1 MSTEFGIQAREKN
14 RKDAPALTLFWLCTT
29 PARQLDAELHFKY
42 DAENEPLTTQMIDEI
57 VDYYEGQIAEDKKYI
72 ADNEEQ
78 IALETKILCG
88 AEKDTL
94 IAQCRDNIAMYR
106 QSIVETKE
114 DIECETRN
122 LVLVDNIR
130 DMMKTEELWDFT
142 YYFG

>member
-14 RKDAPALTLFWLCTT
+14 RENAPALTLFWLCTT
-29 PARQLDAELHFKY
+29 PARQLDAELNFKY
-42 DAENEPLTTQMIDEI
+42 DTENEPLTAQMIDEI

-78 IALETKILCG
+78 IAFETKILCS
-88 AEKDTL
+88 AENEAV
-94 IAQCRDNIAMYR
+94 IAQCRDNIAVYKE
-106 QSIVETKE
+106 SIAEAKE

>member
-29 PARQLDAELHFKY
+29 PARQLNAELHFKY
-42 DAENEPLTTQMIDEI
+42 DADNEPLTAQMIDEI
-57 VDYYEGQIAEDKKYI
+57 VDYYEGKIAEDKEYI

-78 IALETKILCG
+78 IAFETEIFCS
-88 AEKDTL
+88 AEKEAV
-94 IAQCRDNIAMYR
+94 IAQCRENIAIYKE
-106 QSIVETKE
+106 SIVEHKE

>member
-42 DAENEPLTTQMIDEI
+42 AAENEPLTAQMIDEI
-57 VDYYEGQIAEDKKYI
+57 VDYYEGKIAEDKKYI

-78 IALETKILCG
+78 VAFETKILCS
-88 AEKDTL
+88 AEKE
-94 IAQCRDNIAMYR
+94 IVIEQCRDNIAMYK

-114 DIECETRN
+114 DIESETRN

-130 DMMKTEELWDFT
+130 DMMKTAEFWDFT

>member
-1 MSTEFGIQAREKN
+1 MSTEFRILAREKN
-14 RKDAPALTLFWLCTT
+14 RKDAPALTLFWLSTT

-42 DAENEPLTTQMIDEI
+42 GAENEPLTAQMIDEI

-78 IALETKILCG
+78 IAFETKILCS
-88 AEKDTL
+88 AEKEAV
-94 IAQCRDNIAMYR
+94 IAQCRDNIAVYKE
-106 QSIVETKE
+106 SIAETKE

>member
-29 PARQLDAELHFKY
+29 PARQLDAELDFKY
-42 DAENEPLTTQMIDEI
+42 DTENEPLTAQMIDEI

-78 IALETKILCG
+78 IAFETKILCS
-88 AEKDTL
+88 AEKEAV
-94 IAQCRDNIAMYR
+94 IAQCRDNIAVYQ
-106 QSIVETKE
+106 QSIAEIKE